1 MLPNDAIHSAVDL
14 VVKFLKLP
22 DLGRLGMTE
31 TRMLQITKA
40 QKSAVLGNPAL
51 AWLAKKYKE
60 KLRLPFVH
68 FGTPVPGLYSGGVL
82 RLTLGALQ
90 EPVSLHK
97 FSMRQVV
104 LYDADASDAQSDA
117 HPWYSA
123 PTTREGAMLEFAK
136 WECLEQFYANDDS
149 IIDDGWVIRVTFT
162 ADVKRLWLYTPDTPR
177 CCWIRDQ
184 LNRKLNRVAKLQ
196 STEEATSG
204 A

>member
-1 MLPNDAIHSAVDL
+1 MLPNDAIYSVVKL

-31 TRMLQITKA
+31 TRMLQITEV
-40 QKSAVLGNPAL
+40 QKSVVLGHPAL

-68 FGTPVPGLYSGGVL
+68 FGPAVPGLYSGGVL
-82 RLTLGALQ
+82 RLRHGALQ

-104 LYDADASDAQSDA
+104 LYDADGSNAQSDA
-117 HPWYSA
+117 HPWYLP
-123 PTTREGAMLEFAK
+123 PTTREDAMLEFAK
-136 WECLEQFYANDDS
+136 WECLEQFNANDDS
-149 IIDDGWVIRVTFT
+149 IIDDGWVISVTFT